1 MLPPRCPRAERPCDF
16 FSEHSQHE
24 RSMRDARCGGQ
35 TRALSRARR
44 AIWLGG
50 YEDYNN
56 VSVCK
61 ATSGAP
67 RNYPTAPQRNIRFH
81 HVLITSF
88 RPYCNTFS
96 RTNLFFGDFVFCYP
110 SPSIIPL
117 CSPILCI
124 ISN

>member
-81 HVLITSF
+81 HVLSAHVLPSVLQYVF
-88 RPYCNTFS
+88 QDKS
-96 RTNLFFGDFVFCYP
+96 LFWRFCILLP
-110 SPSIIPL
+110 LPFHNSPLLPHL
-117 CSPILCI
+117 VYYL
-124 ISN
+124 